1 MADIGRTTGSKGR
14 SYKRNIVEPPTHTIE
29 RERVQLT
36 ESEEAYQFYRISGR
50 TISATRTKG
59 GSNLK
64 KGMAAYATK
73 YGSSELAEQIE
84 KMDSNRIQWMYEQ
97 GIIVPEQYFSYTAAM
112 FDEYGIQ
119 YDDNTGTSIDSIQ
132 FYTEEYNR
140 LYQAG
145 LAERRARRRARGWT

>member
-1 MADIGRTTGSKGR
+1 MADTGRTTGSKGR
-14 SYKRNIVEPPTHTIE
+14 SYTRDIVEPPTHTIE
-29 RERVQLT
+29 RERARLT

-50 TISATRTKG
+50 TISAKRTKG

-64 KGMAAYATK
+64 KGMVAYAER
-73 YGSSELAEQIE
+73 YGSSELAAQIE
-84 KMDSNRIQWMYEQ
+84 AMDSNRIQWMYEQ

-132 FYTEEYNR
+132 FYTEEYQR

-145 LAERRARRRARGWT
+145 LAERRARRKARGWL